1 MNRVACYSCQK
12 HKRKC
17 DKKFP
22 KCSYCEKRG
31 VGCFQK
37 DSLTGRILPRDYI
50 AHLEKTVGTYKSL
63 VSKQER
69 YILDLRKK
77 ELPFSNENGEITFM
91 QKLYSSFENEGEADL
106 SSCFK
111 PLKLEETD
119 KILQYTGYIG
129 PINKSLENEITQPLL
144 RDKSVNNS
152 DMISSNSEGETQQ
165 PIVASL
171 EENQS
176 VKMSETEILRDRL
189 LQFLDRLPETQFS
202 NYLLKIYFDK
212 EYPIYPILNKV
223 DTYANFF
230 QLFELKMQLVKN
242 RNFQIS
248 AATIMISLT
257 NLYFA
262 NLIFSLSTSNLEST
276 FKKEFIISHQLYN
289 RDFYLSSVYK
299 LSKLVFDGLNTIQ
312 KLQSL
317 ICMGQIALCRPCF
330 PGLWNISAL
339 ISSIVVKRGLYDD
352 SVYSEHMDD
361 YNCDLQRRCF
371 WAAYLLDR
379 YVCLCLTKPH
389 LIDEASISAKYFS
402 TAEDEVI
409 YHEGKRPK
417 SCEKGPK
424 QYSIFYIR
432 YFRHMSEINN
442 TIYSAHTVKIL
453 EETGMN
459 TEELTAYLERLRMKM
474 QATLDNLRIEVD
486 NFVSQVLNVNEF
498 NAGYLSLLHYQAICL
513 LYKPRKGYSEP
524 STENYKRL
532 CDATENIILL
542 FKEMSDKHQ
551 LTYRILSIS
560 SLFFA
565 SIIYNCC
572 IWKCELIA
580 KDIEIDKLK
589 ELCQVSKTVF
599 GRIRNFYNVDNE
611 HTRRVNNIVNC
622 CSSVL
627 SKFTT
632 ALCEYVRKV
641 QSPSINNPEFPDLDM
656 DITNEKVLFGGGL
669 DFGSPFGMFESLENI
684 SWDRNM
690 E

>member
-1 MNRVACYSCQK
+1 
-12 HKRKC
+12 
-17 DKKFP
+17 
-22 KCSYCEKRG
+22 
-31 VGCFQK
+31 
-37 DSLTGRILPRDYI
+37 
-50 AHLEKTVGTYKSL
+50 
-63 VSKQER
+63 
-69 YILDLRKK
+69 
-77 ELPFSNENGEITFM
+77 M
-91 QKLYSSFENEGEADL
+91 QKLYSSFENDGEADL
-106 SSCFK
+106 SSFSK

-119 KILQYTGYIG
+119 KIFQYTGYID
-129 PINKSLENEITQPLL
+129 PINKSLENEITQPLFK
-144 RDKSVNNS
+144 DNSVSSGGMIPS
-152 DMISSNSEGETQQ
+152 DSGGERQQ
-165 PIVASL
+165 PVVASL

-176 VKMSETEILRDRL
+176 VKMSETEILRDAL
-189 LQFLDRLPETQFS
+189 LQFLDRLPNTQFS

-223 DTYANFF
+223 ETYANFF

-242 RNFQIS
+242 RNFEIS

-262 NLIFSLSTSNLEST
+262 NLICSLATSNIEST
-276 FKKEFIISHQLYN
+276 LKKEFIISHQFYN

-299 LSKLVFDGLNTIQ
+299 LSKLVFDGLSTIQ

-352 SVYSEHMDD
+352 SVYTDD
-361 YNCDLQRRCF
+361 SHCDMQRRCF

-389 LIDEASISAKYFS
+389 LIDEASISVKYFS
-402 TAEDEVI
+402 TTEDEVI
-409 YHEGKRPK
+409 YHEMRNPENCKR
-417 SCEKGPK
+417 GPK

-432 YFRHMSEINN
+432 YFRLMSEIDN

-459 TEELTAYLERLRMKM
+459 TEELTAYLERLRTKM
-474 QATLDNLRIEVD
+474 QNKLDNLRTEVD
-486 NFVSQVLNVNEF
+486 NFVSQVLNTNEF
-498 NAGYLSLLHYQAICL
+498 NAGYLSLLYYQAICL

-524 STENYKRL
+524 SIENYKRL
-532 CDATENIILL
+532 CNATEKIILL
-542 FKEMSDKHQ
+542 FKKMSDKNQ

-565 SIIYNCC
+565 SVIYNCC
-572 IWKCELIA
+572 VWKCENIA
-580 KDIEIDKLK
+580 IAIEIDKLK
-589 ELCQVSKTVF
+589 ELYQVSKTVF

-627 SKFTT
+627 SKFNT

-641 QSPSINNPEFPDLDM
+641 QSPSVDNPEFSDLGM
-656 DITNEKVLFGGGL
+656 DIADEKFLFGGGL
-669 DFGSPFGMFESLENI
+669 DFGSPFGVFESLENI
-684 SWDRNM
+684 PWEKNM
-690 E
+690 K